1 MDIISYIIGII
12 CGIIMTVIINRKKKI
27 YGIIDVD
34 KKTGLCRIHISS
46 NDLGNINV
54 KHVLFVV
61 NHDAELKSEI
71 DDSRDEPFL

>member
-1 MDIISYIIGII
+1 MDYISYVIGVI
-12 CGIIMTVIINRKKKI
+12 CGIIIMFIINRKKKI

-46 NDLGNINV
+46 NDLGDSTV